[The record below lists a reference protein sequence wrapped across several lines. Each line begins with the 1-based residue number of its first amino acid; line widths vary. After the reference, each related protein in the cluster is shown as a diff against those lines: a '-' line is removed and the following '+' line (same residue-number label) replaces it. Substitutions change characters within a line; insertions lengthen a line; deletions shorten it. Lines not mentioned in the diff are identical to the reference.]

1 MNTIYKSK
9 AEQRVETSEAI
20 QQFLA
25 RGGSIEI
32 VPAKKMRRRTT
43 QKMASQD
50 LSWLPRWHEWFR
62 EWLPQPLV
70 LMYNSSTN

>member
-1 MNTIYKSK
+1 MTVVYKSK

-43 QKMASQD
+43 QRMASKTSRGFQ
-50 LSWLPRWHEWFR
+50 SGTSGFATGYPRKA
-62 EWLPQPLV
+62 L
-70 LMYNSSTN
+70 

>member
-43 QKMASQD
+43 QKMAGKTSRGFQ
-50 LSWLPRWHEWFR
+50 SGTSGFATGYPRKT
-62 EWLPQPLV
+62 LA
-70 LMYNSSTN
+70 

>member
-1 MNTIYKSK
+1 MNVIYKPKS
-9 AEQRVETSEAI
+9 EIRVETSEAI

-43 QKMASQD
+43 QRMAGKTSRGFQGGT
-50 LSWLPRWHEWFR
+50 SGFATGYPRKA
-62 EWLPQPLV
+62 L
-70 LMYNSSTN
+70 

>member
-1 MNTIYKSK
+1 MNTIYKTK
-9 AEQRVETSEAI
+9 ADLRTETSEAI

-43 QKMASQD
+43 QKMASKTSRGFQGG
-50 LSWLPRWHEWFR
+50 
-62 EWLPQPLV
+62 
-70 LMYNSSTN
+70 TNGFANGYPSRSF

>member
-9 AEQRVETSEAI
+9 AEARVETSEAI

-32 VPAKKMRRRTT
+32 VKSRKAPKQTMKGKSSRGFTSGTSGFAAGFPKKSI
-43 QKMASQD
+43 AG
-50 LSWLPRWHEWFR
+50 
-62 EWLPQPLV
+62 
-70 LMYNSSTN
+70 